1 MKRFHIFIIDIL
13 KMKAVYILLVSFL
26 LIPSTRFSQEVN
38 DRTTG
43 IKVERL
49 LFLVEQMYVEE
60 VDAKK
65 LNQDLVLGMYNT
77 LHPSGLYQPDSIFN
91 KLEIKPLPYFGLGLR
106 IKFKKGKIIVDE
118 VLPNSSAE
126 ESGIAIKDE
135 IICID
140 QDSLNQVYYYAD
152 FDQLTTS
159 RNKSISKLTIVRK
172 DDTLNFQVKKQD
184 IDGYS
189 LLPLPLFD
197 YKECMNNYKGAIKA
211 FDLIYPDSITNGEI
225 TEFGIRYMLE
235 QLDPHSTY
243 ISLEEIHD
251 MNAPLKGS
259 FSGVGIRFQI
269 LKDTIMVVQA
279 IPGGPSEKVGLMAGD
294 QIIKINDQLVAGIGM
309 KNKGVRDRLLGDK
322 GTKVNVSIKRRNQKN
337 IIDFEIVRDK
347 IPIYSVDASY
357 MVNSNTGYIK
367 LNNFSSTTISEIRK
381 ATFDLKDQGMEN
393 LVLDLQN
400 NGGGY
405 LRTAV
410 DLSDEFLSGIKKIVS
425 TNGRKFPER
434 KYTTGRKGLLEDGKL
449 IILVNESS
457 ASASEIVSGAV
468 QDWDR
473 GLIVG
478 RRTFGKGLVQKPI
491 ELPDGSQVRI
501 TTSKYYTPSGRCIQ
515 KPYEEG
521 SMAYRKEK
529 YSRYNS
535 GESFNADSMKFN
547 SDESYQTLLKE
558 RTVYGGGGI
567 IPDYFVPLDT
577 TGTSAYFNKLIRK
590 GIFNQFALSW
600 VNKNREYLEKKY
612 PNFDKFNSKF
622 DTQNAVDE
630 LIKYAE
636 AEGLEY
642 KEDQYNKAK
651 HVIHTRLKAN
661 IAQDLF
667 NYKKF
672 YQIINNLNN
681 ALEKSLELLKDDKAF
696 SKLAMNNN

>member
-1 MKRFHIFIIDIL
+1 M
-13 KMKAVYILLVSFL
+13 
-26 LIPSTRFSQEVN
+26 T
-38 DRTTG
+38 
-43 IKVERL
+43 
-49 LFLVEQMYVEE
+49 
-60 VDAKK
+60 
-65 LNQDLVLGMYNT
+65 
-77 LHPSGLYQPDSIFN
+77 
-91 KLEIKPLPYFGLGLR
+91 
-106 IKFKKGKIIVDE
+106 KF
-118 VLPNSSAE
+118 LPNSSAE
-126 ESGIAIKDE
+126 ESGISIKDE

-140 QDSLNQVYYYAD
+140 QDSLNEVYYYAD

-159 RNKSISKLTIVRK
+159 KEESISKLTILRK
-172 DDTLNFQVKKQD
+172 DDTLNFEVKKQN
-184 IDGYS
+184 IDGYG
-189 LLPLPLFD
+189 LLPLPLFE
-197 YKECMNNYKGAIKA
+197 YENCMNTYKDAIKA
-211 FDLIYPDSITNGEI
+211 FDLIYPDSITNGDI

-294 QIIKINDQLVAGIGM
+294 QIIKINEELVAGIGM
-309 KNKGVRDRLLGDK
+309 KNKGVRDRLLGEK
-322 GTKVNVSIKRRNQKN
+322 GTKVIVSIKRKNQN
-337 IIDFEIVRDK
+337 NVLDFEITRDK
-347 IPIYSVDASY
+347 IPIFSVDASY

-381 ATFDLKDQGMEN
+381 ATFDLQDQGMKN

-434 KYTTGRKGLLEDGKL
+434 NYTTGRKGLLEDGKL

-515 KPYEEG
+515 KPYEDG

-547 SDESYQTLLKE
+547 SNDSYQTLLKE

-567 IPDYFVPLDT
+567 IPDHFVPLDT
-577 TGTSAYFNKLIRK
+577 TGTSVYFNKLIRK

-600 VNKNREYLEKKY
+600 VNENRESLEKKY

-622 DTQNAVDE
+622 DTQKAVDE

-636 AEGLEY
+636 AEGLAFQ
-642 KEDQYNKAK
+642 EDQYNKAK

-672 YQIINNLNN
+672 YQVINTLNN

>member
-1 MKRFHIFIIDIL
+1 
-13 KMKAVYILLVSFL
+13 MKALYFFL
-26 LIPSTRFSQEVN
+26 LSYLLFPSTRFSQEVN

-43 IKVERL
+43 IKIERL
-49 LFLVEQMYVEE
+49 LFLVEQMYVED
-60 VDAKK
+60 VDTKK

-77 LHPSGLYQPDSIFN
+77 LHPSGLYQPDSIF
-91 KLEIKPLPYFGLGLR
+91 KLLNIDPLPYYGLGLR

-118 VLPNSSAE
+118 VLSKSSAK
-126 ESGIAIKDE
+126 ESGIAVNDE

-140 QDSLNQVYYYAD
+140 QDSLDQIYYYAD

-159 RNKSISKLTIVRK
+159 KEKSISKLTIVRE
-172 DDTLNFQVKKQD
+172 DDTLSFEVKKQD
-184 IDGYS
+184 IDGFS
-189 LLPLPLFD
+189 LLPLPLFE
-197 YKECMNNYKGAIKA
+197 YKEVINYYKDAIKA
-211 FDLIYPDSITNGEI
+211 FDLIYPDTISNGQI

-294 QIIKINDQLVAGIGM
+294 QIIRINEELVAGIGM

-322 GTKVNVSIKRRNQKN
+322 GTKVNVSIKRRNQKKLL
-337 IIDFEIVRDK
+337 DFEITRDK

-381 ATFDLKDQGMEN
+381 ATFELKDQGMEN

-434 KYTTGRKGLLEDGKL
+434 NYTTGRKGLLEEGKL
-449 IILVNESS
+449 IVLVNESS

-547 SDESYQTLLKE
+547 SNESFQTLLKE

-567 IPDYFVPLDT
+567 IPDHFVPLDT
-577 TGTSAYFNKLIRK
+577 TGTSPYFNKLIRK

-600 VNKNREYLEKKY
+600 VNKNRESLEKKY
-612 PNFDKFNSKF
+612 PNFEKFNSKF
-622 DTQNAVDE
+622 DTQKAVDE

-636 AEGLEY
+636 AEGLDFSEN
-642 KEDQYNKAK
+642 QYNKAK

-661 IAQDLF
+661 IAQDLY

-672 YQIINNLNN
+672 YQVINSLNN
-681 ALEKSLELLKDDKAF
+681 ALEKSLELLNDEKAF